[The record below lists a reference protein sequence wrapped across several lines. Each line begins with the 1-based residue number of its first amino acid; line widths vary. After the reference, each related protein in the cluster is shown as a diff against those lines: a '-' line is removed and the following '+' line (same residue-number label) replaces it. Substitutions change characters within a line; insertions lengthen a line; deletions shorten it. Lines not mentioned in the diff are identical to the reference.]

1 MEKRGVPAVMICTDT
16 FSKFGRR
23 IASTQGCPYIVIA
36 ETPNP
41 IQDLGA
47 EALRSRADAMILT
60 VIDGLTVPASEME
73 RRLEDTVRSQ
83 IRPQGVVRS
92 GTPI

>member
-1 MEKRGVPAVMICTDT
+1 MVCTDT

-41 IQDLGA
+41 IQDLAPDALRMRA
-47 EALRSRADAMILT
+47 EAMITT
-60 VIDGLTVPASEME
+60 VIDGLTLPPAEIE
-73 RRLEDTVRSQ
+73 RRLADTVRQQ
-83 IRPQGVVRS
+83 IRPQGIVRS
-92 GTPI
+92 GTPV